1 MYRVIKLFA
10 DLQDKN
16 HEYHVGDTFPRDGL
30 EVSKERIEELSGSN
44 NKQHA
49 PLIEKVAE
57 EESAELA
64 KEETETEI
72 KKPARATRKKESA
85 E

>member
-57 EESAELA
+57 EESEPA
-64 KEETETEI
+64 KDEPETEI
-72 KKPARATRKKESA
+72 KKPARATRKKEAA